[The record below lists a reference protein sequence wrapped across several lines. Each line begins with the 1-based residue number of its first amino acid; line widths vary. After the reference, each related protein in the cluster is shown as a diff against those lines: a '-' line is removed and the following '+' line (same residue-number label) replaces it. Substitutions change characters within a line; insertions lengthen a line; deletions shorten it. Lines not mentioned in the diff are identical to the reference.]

1 VAQRG
6 RPSRQT
12 IFAQV
17 HSAVAE
23 LHDRLGGLPSPHEA
37 EDIWGDIW
45 YHEAHNSTAIEGN
58 TLALHQVEL
67 LLRENR
73 TVGSKELREY
83 NEVRGYADAAQWVYS
98 QAATSAVHRRADD
111 LLTLQDLRN
120 IHHAAMTPVWSVAPH
135 PAATAD
141 EAPGNFRRHNIQP
154 FRGGM
159 RPPDFTEVPAQ
170 LSSWLADVQ
179 RLWVRRATDPPP
191 STPLIQRVAERHAE
205 FERIH
210 PFLDGNGR
218 VGRLST
224 NLVLVRMGYPP
235 IIVDKRDRARYLTA
249 LDRADRGDVGALA
262 ELFARAML
270 ASLNRFIIPAVA
282 GPARFVPLAAL
293 ANRNVSARALRQAA
307 ERGRL
312 RATKGDDGLW
322 RSSRRLVEQ
331 YVKSR
336 HQRLKV

>member
-1 VAQRG
+1 MAQRG
-6 RPSRQT
+6 RPSRRT

-17 HSAVAE
+17 QAAVAE
-23 LHDRLGGLPSPHEA
+23 LHERLGGLPSPHEA

-58 TLALHQVEL
+58 TLALHQVEV

-98 QAATSAVHRRADD
+98 HAVPSPGAQGTID
-111 LLTLQDLRN
+111 LLTLHDLRH
-120 IHHAAMTPVWSVAPH
+120 IHNAAMTPVWSVDPH
-135 PAATAD
+135 PAASAD
-141 EAPGNFRRHNIQP
+141 EGPGNFRRHNIQP
-154 FRGGM
+154 FTGGM
-159 RPPDFTEVPAQ
+159 RPPDFTEVPAR
-170 LSSWLADVQ
+170 LSDWLAALGRIPGRSQ
-179 RLWVRRATDPPP
+179 E
-191 STPLIQRVAERHAE
+191 TPLTQLVAESHAT

-218 VGRLST
+218 TGRLAT
-224 NLVLVRMGYPP
+224 NLLLVRMGAPP
-235 IIVDKRDRARYLTA
+235 IIVDKRDRTKYLVA
-249 LDRADRGDVGALA
+249 LDRADRGDIGALA

-293 ANRNVSARALRQAA
+293 ANKNVSARALRQAA

-312 RATKGDDGLW
+312 KATKGDDGIW
-322 RSSRRLVEQ
+322 RTSRRMVEQ
-331 YVKSR
+331 YAKSR
-336 HQRLKV
+336 HQRLKA

>member
-1 VAQRG
+1 MAPRG

-12 IFAQV
+12 ILAQV
-17 HSAVAE
+17 QSAVTE
-23 LHDRLGGLPSPHEA
+23 LHERLGGLPSPHEA
-37 EDIWGDIW
+37 EDIWDDIW

-58 TLALHQVEL
+58 TLVLHQVEV

-83 NEVRGYADAAQWVYS
+83 NEVRGYADAARWVYGH
-98 QAATSAVHRRADD
+98 AAASPAHRGSAN
-111 LLTLQDLRN
+111 LLTLQDLRH
-120 IHHAAMTPVWSVAPH
+120 IHHTAMTPVWSVAPH
-135 PAATAD
+135 PSATAD

-159 RPPDFTEVPAQ
+159 RPPDFTEVPAE
-170 LSSWLADVQ
+170 LSAWLTQVGDIRTRMDSAPVVELVADV
-179 RLWVRRATDPPP
+179 
-191 STPLIQRVAERHAE
+191 HAD
-205 FERIH
+205 FECIH

-218 VGRLST
+218 TGRLAT
-224 NLVLVRMGYPP
+224 NLILVRLGYPP
-235 IIVDKRDRARYLTA
+235 IIVDKRDRAKYLAA
-249 LDRADRGDVGALA
+249 LDRADKGELGALA

-293 ANRNVSARALRQAA
+293 ANKNVSARALRQAA

-312 RATKGDDGLW
+312 KATKGDDGMW
-322 RSSRRLVEQ
+322 RTSRRMVDQ
-331 YVKSR
+331 YLKSR
-336 HQRLKV
+336 HQRMRF